1 MGGGGR
7 PKYLNLCLKYSVLG
21 LKKFLVAIF
30 SNFIVDLDGREAV
43 EAVIMFLSKALS
55 SYPILISI
63 TLPKAQRTQGLSSY
77 YKSLHKS

>member
-1 MGGGGR
+1 MGGGR

-55 SYPILISI
+55 SSPILISI
-63 TLPKAQRTQGLSSY
+63 KVLNLIREP
-77 YKSLHKS
+77 LHNWIQLYDTCL